1 MKKGIILAAIVL
13 LGQAILLAQDG
24 IKFQKK
30 SWTEVL
36 QKAGEEDKL
45 IFVDAYTTWCGPCKK
60 MEKEV
65 FPKKPV
71 ADFYNKTFINYT
83 IDMEKGEGPKL
94 AQTYK
99 VAQYPTLL
107 FIASDGSLVH
117 RAAGFHDPKQMV
129 QLGNTAMDPTRQLA
143 ALERR
148 FGSGDRDPDFLK
160 DYTMVRAASYDGTH
174 VPIAEA
180 YMKTQQN
187 WDTKEHRTFIFEYI
201 GGANS
206 SLFDHLTKNRN
217 DYITQFG
224 ETAVRDKIRTIV
236 YDEIAK
242 KSTGDKTVP
251 IKEVKALYEKAYPEK
266 AKQLVSEYKMSY
278 YRSLGD
284 RNNFAKTAL
293 KHYKKFPSDDPM
305 ELNEVAWTFYTVIE
319 KKKYLKKA
327 LKLAKKS
334 AKLEPAY
341 YNHDTMAALY
351 FKLGKKEKAIT
362 AATQAIEFA
371 KKEGFSPEGYAET
384 TKLIKEIKKL
394 K

>member
-1 MKKGIILAAIVL
+1 MKKGFLLAIIAL
-13 LGQAILLAQDG
+13 LSQTILLAQDG

-36 QKAGEEDKL
+36 QKAGNENKL

-65 FPKKPV
+65 FPKKAV

-117 RAAGFHDPKQMV
+117 RAAGFHNSEQMV
-129 QLGNTAMDPTRQLA
+129 ELGNTAMDPTKQLA
-143 ALERR
+143 TLERR
-148 FGSGDRDPDFLK
+148 FENGDRDPAFLK
-160 DYTMVRAASYDGTH
+160 NYTLVRAGSYDGTH
-174 VPIAEA
+174 VPVAEA
-180 YMKTQQN
+180 YMKTQEN
-187 WDTKEHRTFIFEYI
+187 WDTEANRQFIFEYI

-206 SLFDHLTKNRN
+206 SLFDHLTKNREE
-217 DYITQFG
+217 YIKQFG
-224 ETAVRDKIRTIV
+224 EEAVLNKIRTIV
-236 YDEIAK
+236 YDDIAN
-242 KSTGDKTVP
+242 KSTGDKAVP
-251 IKEVKALYEKAYPEK
+251 VKEVKALYEKAYPEK

-284 RNNFAKTAL
+284 RNNFAKTAI

-334 AKLEPAY
+334 ADLEPAY

-351 FKLGKKEKAIT
+351 YKLGKKKKAMT
-362 AATQAIEFA
+362 AANQAIELA

-384 TKLIKEIKKL
+384 TKLIKSIEKL